1 MESQWEAAALAAPAS
16 RALILD
22 PSYGEYAHVLENVIK
37 CSVERFPLYREDG
50 YVVDLESLEAELS
63 KGYDLAVLVNPNN
76 PTGQQIPRQSLEEM
90 LSRVSPDTK
99 FWIDEA
105 YVDYVDHRE
114 SLEGFAAA
122 SQNVVVCKTMS
133 NVYALSGLRV
143 GYLCGHKGL
152 IEDLRMISPPW
163 SVSLPGQMAAVMALQ
178 DPEYYSE
185 VTWRPTASAFNWRRT
200 CKSLGDLEIV
210 PGVANYFLCHLPPHG
225 PNSEETLDRCRVHNL
240 FLRDV
245 AATSTGL
252 GPRVFR
258 IAVKDAATNR
268 RMVEILSSNPSV
280 RARFV

>member
-1 MESQWEAAALAAPAS
+1 MESQGEAAALAAPAS

-37 CSVERFPLYREDG
+37 CSVERFPLCREDG
-50 YVVDLESLEAELS
+50 YVVDLERLEAELS

-76 PTGQQIPRQSLEEM
+76 PTSQHIPRQSLEEL

-105 YVDYVDHRE
+105 YVDYVDHIE
-114 SLEGFAAA
+114 SLERFAAA

-133 NVYALSGLRV
+133 KVYALSGLRV
-143 GYLCGHKGL
+143 GYLCGHKRL

-185 VTWRPTASAFNWRRT
+185 SYLDTHSLRIQLAEDLQ
-200 CKSLGDLEIV
+200 SLGDLEIV
-210 PGVANYFLCHLPPHG
+210 PGVANYLLCHLPPHG
-225 PNSEETLDRCRVHNL
+225 PNTEETLDRCRVHNL

-245 AATSTGL
+245 AGTSTGM

-268 RMVEILSSNPSV
+268 RVVEILSAVPLYAPV
-280 RARFV
+280 